1 MKTFQLAN
9 ESSSLLSLS
18 PKFILPEDERPQLSE
33 VTSLD
38 SIPIIDLSDHSYD
51 GNNHSS
57 SLVVQKISQ
66 ACEEYGF
73 FQIVNHGIPEQVCNK
88 MMTAITDIFNLPPE
102 QTGQLYTTDHTK
114 NTKLYNYYL
123 NVEGGEKV
131 KMWSECFSHY
141 WYPIEDIIHLLPQE
155 IGTQYGEAFSEY
167 AREIGSLVR
176 RLLGLLSIGLGI
188 EEDFLLKIFG
198 DQPRLRAQANFYPPC
213 PDPEL
218 TLGLPVHT
226 DFNALTIVL
235 QSQVSGLQVIK
246 DGKWIAVPVIPNAF
260 VINLGDQIQVL
271 SNGRFKSVHHRAVTN
286 KLSPRVSMAMFYGP
300 NVDTTIGPI
309 QDLIDE
315 EHPPRYRNYRFSEF
329 LEEFF
334 KQEGTRRMVKE
345 VFELPC

>member
-33 VTSLD
+33 
-38 SIPIIDLSDHSYD
+38 
-51 GNNHSS
+51 
-57 SLVVQKISQ
+57 KISQ